1 MLQMVDNFAI
11 LSLDIA
17 WCYLACHAVSE
28 LPDAD
33 IKLQRCEEKF
43 KASYGSNMERV
54 AALKGSQS
62 NELALMA
69 RLHLLQVCL
78 FGLECQSMQHFTA
91 GCRGL
96 PPWKGQGS
104 KTPAREGEH

>member
-1 MLQMVDNFAI
+1 MVFWEVSQLLVGADTEMLQMVDNFAI

-17 WCYLACHAVSE
+17 WCYLANHAVSE

-33 IKLQRCEEKF
+33 IKLQKCEEKF

-62 NELALMA
+62 NELALMT
-69 RLHLLQVCL
+69 RLHLLQVSLCV
-78 FGLECQSMQHFTA
+78 HY
-91 GCRGL
+91 CR
-96 PPWKGQGS
+96 
-104 KTPAREGEH
+104 

>member
-1 MLQMVDNFAI
+1 MRWRSKGQPPPPNLNFAI

-33 IKLQRCEEKF
+33 LKLQRCEEKF

-78 FGLECQSMQHFTA
+78 FVTLLFSA
-91 GCRGL
+91 
-96 PPWKGQGS
+96 K
-104 KTPAREGEH
+104 